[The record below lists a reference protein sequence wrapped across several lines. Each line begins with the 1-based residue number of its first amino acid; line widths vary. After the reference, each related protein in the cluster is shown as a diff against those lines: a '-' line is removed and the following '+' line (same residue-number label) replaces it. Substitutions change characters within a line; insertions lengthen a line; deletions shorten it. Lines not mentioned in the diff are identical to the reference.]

1 MYNNY
6 KANSAPNLK
15 IKPVVTLRN
24 HKMKQAANLKII
36 LQSKMIPPLKKKEV
50 LTKIQTKPY
59 LIHRLYQTSPNLLP
73 TNLQMETYHRMS
85 AVET

>member
-6 KANSAPNLK
+6 KANSAQILK
-15 IKPVVTLRN
+15 IKPVVILRN

-36 LQSKMIPPLKKKEV
+36 LQSKMIPPLKKKEA
-50 LTKIQTKPY
+50 LNKIQTIPF
-59 LIHRLYQTSPNLLP
+59 LIIRLYQASPNLLP